1 MIWSL
6 TGNQWLDNKF
16 RQIINFSIE
25 LGSAA
30 CRNSLL
36 DAKDIETMKKCIKK
50 LNKVNQRIAKRIN
63 KKRK

>member
-6 TGNQWLDNKF
+6 TGDEWLDNKF
-16 RQIINFSIE
+16 KQIIDFSIE
-25 LGSAA
+25 LCSAA

-36 DAKDIETMKKCIKK
+36 DAKDIEDMKKCIDKFH
-50 LNKVNQRIAKRIN
+50 KVNQRIAKRVN